1 MKLDLTDLMVIMIMD
16 MVTLMDIM
24 IMMGIIDVITVIK
37 IIAIISIRI
46 ITIKTLEIAIKI
58 PIVQMIV
65 TTEHM
70 RNSSGSIISII
81 IRKIMQIPE
90 AAARTA
96 IEVIHTTGSTS
107 HVSDYEKALKF
118 YGLKVPFTEKELKEK
133 RRKMMK
139 TAHPDAGGSTNEAET
154 INQYYDILKKYA
166 N

>member
-1 MKLDLTDLMVIMIMD
+1 MKLDLTDLMVIVIMD

-90 AAARTA
+90 TVTKTPIEATRITTA
-96 IEVIHTTGSTS
+96 S
-107 HVSDYEKALKF
+107 HQ
-118 YGLKVPFTEKELKEK
+118 
-133 RRKMMK
+133 
-139 TAHPDAGGSTNEAET
+139 EAP
-154 INQYYDILKKYA
+154 LM
-166 N
+166 

>member
-1 MKLDLTDLMVIMIMD
+1 MKLDLTDLMVIVIMD

-81 IRKIMQIPE
+81 IRRIMQIPE
-90 AAARTA
+90 TAAKTA
-96 IEVIHTTGSTS
+96 IEVIHTTIIG
-107 HVSDYEKALKF
+107 HQE
-118 YGLKVPFTEKELKEK
+118 
-133 RRKMMK
+133 
-139 TAHPDAGGSTNEAET
+139 AH
-154 INQYYDILKKYA
+154 LM
-166 N
+166 